1 MSSFEICNP
10 NEFVHVGDETT
21 FTCICVD
28 KDNNAVDISAATVK
42 SILFRKPDGTIVTQ
56 TATFTTDGTD
66 GSIYYTTDDTD
77 LNVVGTWKYR
87 AEVTV
92 SGKNRESST
101 CSIEVYSQW
110 T

>member
-1 MSSFEICNP
+1 MTDFAICSP
-10 NEFVHVGDETT
+10 NELVHVGDETT

-28 KDNNAVDISAATVK
+28 RDNAAVDISAATSI

-56 TATFTTDGTD
+56 TATFTTDGSD

-77 LNVVGTWKYR
+77 LDVAGLWKYR
-87 AEVTV
+87 AEVTLDTL
-92 SGKNRESST
+92 NRESST
-101 CSIEVYSQW
+101 CEIEVYNKW